1 MFAQCCIVNVVL
13 VNISLFKIIG
23 KSARQEFKKSRVQ
36 AGSNTARQHKVGR
49 VVMKRMTLVE
59 IKGNTPRSKSFLT
72 KRGEGT
78 KPLHA
83 HATLDEDRNV
93 VDTSVL
99 FLYF

>member
-1 MFAQCCIVNVVL
+1 MLNAASIVNVVL
-13 VNISLFKIIG
+13 VNSSPFKIIG
-23 KSARQEFKKSRVQ
+23 KSAKQEFKKSTVQ
-36 AGSNTARQHKVGR
+36 AGSNTARQHKVEW

-78 KPLHA
+78 KPLAA

-93 VDTSVL
+93 DTSVL